1 MYPHSPRLWLNIR
14 AGASQS
20 ACASASARPGSP
32 GRSARSASGAVG
44 WTWTDVVATAPEDT
58 ASRIGSRA
66 RWPRRTTSAK
76 PSRADAV
83 RGAAVQAFQATAG
96 QAGVTRE
103 RAQELA
109 DELAQAAGRFMGA
122 LDELRPASADEIR
135 SLREDLRALET
146 PRRRARG
153 RRDDRARGSR
163 QARGRGPQGARG
175 AEGAGEEAGRR
186 ARSRRT
192 SS

>member
-1 MYPHSPRLWLNIR
+1 MAEKDDKR
-14 AGASQS
+14 QS
-20 ACASASARPGSP
+20 
-32 GRSARSASGAVG
+32 
-44 WTWTDVVATAPEDT
+44 
-58 ASRIGSRA
+58 
-66 RWPRRTTSAK
+66 
-76 PSRADAV
+76 SRADAV

-135 SLREDLRALET
+135 SLREDLGALET
-146 PRRRARG
+146 RIAALEAAATTAPA
-153 RRDDRARGSR
+153 A
-163 QARGRGPQGARG
+163 AAKRG
-175 AEGAGEEAGRR
+175 AA
-186 ARSRRT
+186 ARKAPATRKAPAKKPAAAKKPDT

>member
-1 MYPHSPRLWLNIR
+1 MAEKDDKR
-14 AGASQS
+14 Q
-20 ACASASARPGSP
+20 
-32 GRSARSASGAVG
+32 
-44 WTWTDVVATAPEDT
+44 
-58 ASRIGSRA
+58 
-66 RWPRRTTSAK
+66 

-109 DELAQAAGRFMGA
+109 DELAQAAGRFVGA

-146 PRRRARG
+146 RIA
-153 RRDDRARGSR
+153 ALE
-163 QARGRGPQGARG
+163 GAATKAPAAAAKRG
-175 AEGAGEEAGRR
+175 AA
-186 ARSRRT
+186 ARKAPAAPKAPAT
-192 SS
+192 KPAAVNKPGPSS

>member
-1 MYPHSPRLWLNIR
+1 MAEKDDKRQ
-14 AGASQS
+14 A
-20 ACASASARPGSP
+20 
-32 GRSARSASGAVG
+32 
-44 WTWTDVVATAPEDT
+44 
-58 ASRIGSRA
+58 
-66 RWPRRTTSAK
+66 
-76 PSRADAV
+76 SRADAV

-135 SLREDLRALET
+135 SLREDLTALET
-146 PRRRARG
+146 RIVALEAAATAAPA
-153 RRDDRARGSR
+153 A
-163 QARGRGPQGARG
+163 AAKRG
-175 AEGAGEEAGRR
+175 AA
-186 ARSRRT
+186 ARKAPAERKAPATKPAAAKKSGP